1 MKSTVTTVLLALI
14 IVISTWISCKNK
26 DSASTAIPDKISY
39 NFHVRPILSDKCFAC
54 HGPDKNHQEAGLRL
68 DLPEFAFKPL
78 KETKGAYAI
87 VPGKPEESEV
97 YRRIISKDSSYFM

>member
-1 MKSTVTTVLLALI
+1 MKSTVTIVLLALI

-26 DSASTAIPDKISY
+26 DSGSTAIPDKISY

-68 DLPEFAFKPL
+68 DFPEFAFKPL
-78 KETKGAYAI
+78 RAVSYTHLRAHET
-87 VPGKPEESEV
+87 PEHLV
-97 YRRIISKDSSYFM
+97 CRLL